1 MGTRL
6 TRANP
11 EVSYNGNCGVCG
23 SRELYGGLLSL
34 WPEDMV
40 GGSQLENANPL
51 IYQRS
56 GDRQVTAQDEDEDF
70 PDKIDDR
77 EVFDLIRSINDPEHP
92 LSLEE
97 LNVVEQVRVKV
108 NDDQSTVAVE
118 FTPTIPHCSMAT
130 LIGLSIKV
138 KLLRSLPERFKV
150 DVHITPGTHA
160 SEHAVNKQLADK
172 ERVAAALEN
181 SHLLEVVNQCLST
194 RS

>member
-1 MGTRL
+1 M
-6 TRANP
+6 
-11 EVSYNGNCGVCG
+11 EVRRVAGGG
-23 SRELYGGLLSL
+23 MAGGLR
-34 WPEDMV
+34 
-40 GGSQLENANPL
+40 LENANPL
-51 IYQRS
+51 VFGRS
-56 GDRQVTAQDEDEDF
+56 AERPVTAAEQDERQAEL
-70 PDKIDDR
+70 IDGR

-97 LNVVEQVRVKV
+97 LNVVEQVRVNV
-108 NDDQSTVAVE
+108 VDQENSVSVA

-138 KLLRSLPERFKV
+138 KLLRSLPARFKV

-181 SHLLEVVNQCLST
+181 SHLLEVVNQCLSA
-194 RS
+194 RV